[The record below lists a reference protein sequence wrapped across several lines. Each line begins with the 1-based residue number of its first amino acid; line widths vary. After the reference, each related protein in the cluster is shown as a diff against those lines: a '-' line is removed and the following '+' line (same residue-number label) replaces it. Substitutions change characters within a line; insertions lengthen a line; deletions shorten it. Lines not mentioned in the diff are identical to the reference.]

1 MRPPKRL
8 SELPERLRSTLFC
21 FLACLL
27 IAGLAYFIS
36 TRLQTLE
43 QERAQLRLWRDVEVT
58 TERLLAVLTQAESSQ
73 RGYLLTHRS
82 EYLEAENASARASEL
97 IASLEKSTARTPEY
111 PIVQRIATLARQK
124 LAELAE
130 TTALSRRGDQ
140 SRALSVVNS
149 NRGKALMDEIRT
161 LADDLG
167 ATAGRE
173 NTQFKALVDDIEGEL
188 RLDVWMTSALSILLL
203 IALTYVLRRDAR
215 RIRNTAEELAI
226 TLHSIG
232 DAVVTTDAQGYVTY
246 LNPIALELGQQE
258 LPAKPRRFVEL
269 FKLINE
275 QSGEQAPDP
284 IVTVL
289 RDGKTIGLANH
300 TALLRPDGSTI
311 AIEDSAAPMLDEG
324 GKVRGVVFVFKD
336 ISERR
341 RAEAALERA
350 AVERERSVAEL
361 KAADEE
367 LKVAL
372 RRKDEFL
379 ATLAHE
385 LRNPLAP
392 IRSAIK
398 LLENEELSIEQKR
411 WGRAVIARQTEHM
424 ARLMDDLLDAAR
436 IHRGEISLQI
446 ERVDLRSIVTE
457 ALDVAM
463 PLIERKGHHF
473 ELRLPAQPVTMMAD
487 HVRLSQVLSNLLTN
501 AAKYTDPGG
510 RITLSARVEDDRLLI
525 SVKDTGVGVAAD
537 AIPSLFEMFGQIKTS
552 LDRSE
557 GGLGI
562 GLSLANQL
570 ILLHGG
576 RLSVESPGEGQGSE
590 FMVELPGAVIEREV
604 SDAEIETV
612 EARAINAARLILI
625 VDDNADAATTLG
637 MLLELSGND
646 VLIARSGPQALEL
659 MQQHSPSVVIL
670 DIGLPGMD
678 GYQVARALRARP
690 QGNGLL
696 LIALTGWGDADDKKR
711 AIEAGF
717 DYHFAKPVGM
727 EELEAVISSHGEST
741 AIKNNST
748 ESLS

>member
-1 MRPPKRL
+1 V
-8 SELPERLRSTLFC
+8 
-21 FLACLL
+21 
-27 IAGLAYFIS
+27 
-36 TRLQTLE
+36 QTLA
-43 QERAQLRLWRDVEVT
+43 QEREHLRRWRDVEVT
-58 TERLLAVLTQAESSQ
+58 TERLLAVLTEAESSQ
-73 RGYLLTHRS
+73 RGYLLTHNT
-82 EYLEAENASARASEL
+82 EYLQASNADARASEL
-97 IASLEKSTARTPEY
+97 VASLEQSTAPTPEY
-111 PIVQRIATLARQK
+111 PKVQRIAALARQK
-124 LAELAE
+124 LAEIAE
-130 TTALSRRGDQ
+130 TTKLSQRGDQ
-140 SRALSVVNS
+140 SQALAIVNS
-149 NRGKALMDEIRT
+149 NRGKEWMDEIRG
-161 LADDLG
+161 LADSLG
-167 ATAGRE
+167 ATAGQE
-173 NTQFKALVDDIEGEL
+173 NTHFKILVDGIEREL
-188 RLDVWMTSALSILLL
+188 RVDIWATSVLSILLL
-203 IALTYVLRRDAR
+203 IALTHVLRRDAR
-215 RIRNTAEELAI
+215 KIRNTAEELAI

-246 LNPIALELGQQE
+246 LNPVAADLGQQE
-258 LPAKPRRFVEL
+258 LPATPRRFVDM

-275 QSGEQAPDP
+275 KSGAEAPDP
-284 IVTVL
+284 IATVL
-289 RDGKTIGLANH
+289 RDGKTIGLDNH
-300 TALLRPDGSTI
+300 TALRRPDGSTV
-311 AIEDSAAPMLDEG
+311 AIEDSAAPMLDED

-341 RAEAALERA
+341 RAEIALELA
-350 AVERERSVAEL
+350 AAERERSVAEL

-367 LKVAL
+367 LKIAH

-398 LLENEELSIEQKR
+398 LLENEDLSIEQQR

-436 IHRGEISLQI
+436 IHRGEIALQI
-446 ERVDLRSIVTE
+446 DRVDLRSVVTE

-473 ELRLPAQPVTMMAD
+473 ELMMPEHPVSIMAD

-510 RITLSARVEDDRLLI
+510 RITLSARIDQDRLII
-525 SVKDTGVGVAAD
+525 SVRDTGVGVAAD
-537 AIPSLFEMFGQIKTS
+537 AIPSLFEMFGQIETT

-570 ILLHGG
+570 ILLHSG
-576 RLSVESPGEGQGSE
+576 RLSVESLGEGHGSE
-590 FMVELPGAVIEREV
+590 FTVELPRAMIKREG
-604 SDAEIETV
+604 SEAEIETV
-612 EARAINAARLILI
+612 EVRGLKDSKLILI
-625 VDDNADAATTLG
+625 VDDNADAAASLG

-646 VLIARSGPQALEL
+646 VLFAPSGPRALEL
-659 MQQHSPSVVIL
+659 MQQHSPTVVIL

-690 QGNGLL
+690 EGKSLL
-696 LIALTGWGDADDKKR
+696 LIALTGWGDTDDKKR

-717 DYHFAKPVGM
+717 DYHFAKPVGV
-727 EELEAVISSHGEST
+727 EQLEAVIASHGESR
-741 AIKNNST
+741 AVKNKS
-748 ESLS
+748 S

>member
-1 MRPPKRL
+1 
-8 SELPERLRSTLFC
+8 
-21 FLACLL
+21 
-27 IAGLAYFIS
+27 
-36 TRLQTLE
+36 
-43 QERAQLRLWRDVEVT
+43 
-58 TERLLAVLTQAESSQ
+58 
-73 RGYLLTHRS
+73 
-82 EYLEAENASARASEL
+82 
-97 IASLEKSTARTPEY
+97 
-111 PIVQRIATLARQK
+111 
-124 LAELAE
+124 
-130 TTALSRRGDQ
+130 
-140 SRALSVVNS
+140 
-149 NRGKALMDEIRT
+149 
-161 LADDLG
+161 
-167 ATAGRE
+167 
-173 NTQFKALVDDIEGEL
+173 
-188 RLDVWMTSALSILLL
+188 
-203 IALTYVLRRDAR
+203 
-215 RIRNTAEELAI
+215 
-226 TLHSIG
+226 
-232 DAVVTTDAQGYVTY
+232 
-246 LNPIALELGQQE
+246 
-258 LPAKPRRFVEL
+258 
-269 FKLINE
+269 
-275 QSGEQAPDP
+275 
-284 IVTVL
+284 
-289 RDGKTIGLANH
+289 
-300 TALLRPDGSTI
+300 
-311 AIEDSAAPMLDEG
+311 
-324 GKVRGVVFVFKD
+324 
-336 ISERR
+336 
-341 RAEAALERA
+341 
-350 AVERERSVAEL
+350 
-361 KAADEE
+361 
-367 LKVAL
+367 
-372 RRKDEFL
+372 
-379 ATLAHE
+379 
-385 LRNPLAP
+385 
-392 IRSAIK
+392 
-398 LLENEELSIEQKR
+398 
-411 WGRAVIARQTEHM
+411 
-424 ARLMDDLLDAAR
+424 
-436 IHRGEISLQI
+436 
-446 ERVDLRSIVTE
+446 
-457 ALDVAM
+457 VAM

-537 AIPSLFEMFGQIKTS
+537 AIPSLFEMFGQIKAS

>member
-1 MRPPKRL
+1 MRPPKSL
-8 SELPERLRSTLFC
+8 SDLPELFRSTWIC
-21 FLACLL
+21 FFACLL
-27 IAGLAYFIS
+27 VAGPAFFIW

-43 QERAQLRLWRDVEVT
+43 QERVQLRLWSDVEAAAG
-58 TERLLAVLTQAESSQ
+58 RLLAVLTQAESSQ
-73 RGYLLTHRS
+73 RGYLLTHQAQ
-82 EYLEAENASARASEL
+82 YLEAEYANARASEL
-97 IASLEKSTARTPEY
+97 IASLEKSTIETTEY
-111 PIVQRIATLARQK
+111 PKVQRIATLARQK

-130 TTALSRRGDQ
+130 TTELSRRGDQ
-140 SRALSVVNS
+140 SQALSVVNS
-149 NRGKALMDEIRT
+149 NRGKALMDEIRY
-161 LADDLG
+161 LADGLS
-167 ATAGRE
+167 ATAGQE
-173 NTQFKALVDDIEGEL
+173 NSRFKTVVDDIEREL
-188 RLDVWMTSALSILLL
+188 KLDVGLISALSILLM
-203 IALTYVLRRDAR
+203 IALTHVLRRDAR
-215 RIRNTAEELAI
+215 RIRNAAEELAI

-258 LPAKPRRFVEL
+258 LPATPRRFLEM
-269 FKLINE
+269 FKLIYE
-275 QSGEQAPDP
+275 KSGEEAPDP
-284 IVTVL
+284 IATVL
-289 RDGKTIGLANH
+289 RNGKTIGLANH
-300 TALLRPDGSTI
+300 TALLRPDGSMV
-311 AIEDSAAPMLDEG
+311 AIEDSAAPMLDED

-341 RAEAALERA
+341 RAEIALERA

-398 LLENEELSIEQKR
+398 LLENEELSIEQQR

-436 IHRGEISLQI
+436 IHRGEIALQI
-446 ERVDLRSIVTE
+446 ERVNLRSIVTE

-473 ELRLPAQPVTMMAD
+473 ELRLPAQPITMMAD
-487 HVRLSQVLSNLLTN
+487 HVRLSQILSNLLTN

-510 RITLSARVEDDRLLI
+510 RITLSARVEEDRLLI

-537 AIPSLFEMFGQIKTS
+537 AIPSLFEMFGQIKSS

-562 GLSLANQL
+562 GLSLANKL
-570 ILLHGG
+570 IQLHGG
-576 RLSVESPGEGQGSE
+576 RLSVESRGEGQGSE
-590 FMVELPGAVIEREV
+590 FIVELPGAMIEREV

-612 EARAINAARLILI
+612 EARVIKDARLILI

-659 MQQHSPSVVIL
+659 MQQHSPAVVIL

-678 GYQVARALRARP
+678 GYQVAQALRARP
-690 QGNGLL
+690 EGKALL

-717 DYHFAKPVGM
+717 DYHFAKPVGVD
-727 EELEAVISSHGEST
+727 ELEAAISSHQS
-741 AIKNNST
+741 ANS
-748 ESLS
+748 